1 MSNFRRGDPI
11 KSQLNQDINVI
22 NYYNKKQGGFFI
34 EIGSDDGV
42 QFSNTHLLEK
52 QYGWK
57 GICVEPNSDSFS
69 KLIQNRNCKCYNLAV
84 YNKSNEILK
93 FAVKNFSMCS
103 GLIDELDE
111 HVNIDGKIHERG
123 VNNDLK
129 KITEVTT
136 ITLTDLLDTA
146 NAPNF
151 IDYMS
156 LDTEGSELEILKSND
171 FTRYN
176 FGVIDV
182 EHNFVE
188 PRRTEIRNL
197 LESNNYKFNFENKFD
212 DNYIWSG
219 NN

>member
-1 MSNFRRGDPI
+1 MSNFRNGDPI

-42 QFSNTHLLEK
+42 QFSNTYLLEK

-69 KLIQNRNCKCYNLAV
+69 NLIQNRNCKCYNLAV
-84 YNKSNEILK
+84 YNKSNEMLK
-93 FAVKNFSMCS
+93 FAVKHFSMCS
-103 GLIDELDE
+103 GLIDELDQYVE
-111 HVNIDGKIHERG
+111 IDGKIHERG
-123 VNNDLK
+123 LNHDLK
-129 KITEVTT
+129 KITEVKT
-136 ITLTDLLDTA
+136 ITLTDLLDKA
-146 NAPNF
+146 DAPNF
-151 IDYMS
+151 IEYMS

-171 FTRYN
+171 FTKYN

-188 PRRTEIRNL
+188 PRRTLIRNL
-197 LESNNYKFNFENKFD
+197 LENNNYKFNFENKFD
-212 DNYIWSG
+212 DNYIWLG
-219 NN
+219 NK